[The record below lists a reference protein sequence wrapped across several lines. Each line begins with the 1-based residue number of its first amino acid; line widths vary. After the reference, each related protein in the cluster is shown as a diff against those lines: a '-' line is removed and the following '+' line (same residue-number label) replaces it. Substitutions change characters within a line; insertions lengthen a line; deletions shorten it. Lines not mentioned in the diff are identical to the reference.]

1 RKTLRGVIPVNITHR
16 EAEVIRSALAT
27 LINDSNQEYYAG
39 VLEKMALSPSVNQ
52 LCDLDGFM
60 NGVEDSSETPN

>member
-1 RKTLRGVIPVNITHR
+1 MRGGMPVNITQR

-39 VLEKMALSPSVNQ
+39 VLEKLALSPSVNQ

>member
-1 RKTLRGVIPVNITHR
+1 MPVNITQR

-39 VLEKMALSPSVNQ
+39 VLEKLALSPSVNQ